1 MTIKGG
7 IPVLVVKHLGRSTE
21 GGGGEGS
28 DEEDGGG
35 GTHFERWQD

>member
-1 MTIKGG
+1 MMIKGG
-7 IPVLVVKHLGRSTE
+7 ILVFVVKYFGCSIE

-35 GTHFERWQD
+35 GMYFERW